1 MNKKLNTLDKIYSL
15 MDKRYKKG
23 FFFIISLSI
32 VSGFLSLVSVASVL
46 PFLNVASNPSS
57 IENNQFLGYLFSYME
72 FETSRD
78 FLLFLGISLTII
90 IFIVNFLNTI
100 FFWVKTKYLWFFYN
114 FLSVSLLAHYMKKKY
129 VDFSMR
135 NSSDLQKNIH
145 TESHEVMYTIISPIF
160 ELFFSA
166 MSIFMIMTLLIYHN
180 PTIAFTSL
188 FIFATAYIFIYIFY
202 KGSLTKIGTDSLDEN
217 KLKFKIASEALGSFK
232 IASLMNIEN
241 YFVSRFSKASKNLSK
256 NQIKRIVISS
266 IPRYLLETIAFG
278 LLIGISIFIIKV
290 NDNFNDAIP
299 LLGLY
304 GFAAFRLLPQA
315 QIFYSSYSMLSSGLP
330 RLHNL
335 SSELQDY
342 DSNKKN
348 NSEIDFSYFDDFK
361 KIELKNITF
370 SYPSSKK
377 KTLNDITLNIDNNS
391 LIGFFGETG
400 SGKSTLID
408 MIIGLIQPDEG
419 SIKIDGKNLNSNNIK
434 SWKEKIGYVP
444 QETYLIDGSVYENI
458 ALGINNID
466 RDKVKK
472 VCEKAR
478 IAEFISKDLPN
489 EYETIIGERGMRI
502 SGGQRQRLAIA
513 RALYR
518 NPMILV
524 FDEATSALDS
534 ETESLVMDSINSL
547 SGEKTIIMIAHRI
560 STLKMCN
567 KLFEIKS
574 GKVIRSGN
582 YKEIF
587 DSI

>member
-1 MNKKLNTLDKIYSL
+1 
-15 MDKRYKKG
+15 
-23 FFFIISLSI
+23 
-32 VSGFLSLVSVASVL
+32 
-46 PFLNVASNPSS
+46 
-57 IENNQFLGYLFSYME
+57 
-72 FETSRD
+72 
-78 FLLFLGISLTII
+78 
-90 IFIVNFLNTI
+90 
-100 FFWVKTKYLWFFYN
+100 
-114 FLSVSLLAHYMKKKY
+114 
-129 VDFSMR
+129 
-135 NSSDLQKNIH
+135 
-145 TESHEVMYTIISPIF
+145 
-160 ELFFSA
+160 

-348 NSEIDFSYFDDFK
+348 NSEIDLSYFDDFK

-377 KTLNDITLNIDNNS
+377 KTLDDITLNIDNNS

-434 SWKEKIGYVP
+434 SWKEKLAM
-444 QETYLIDGSVYENI
+444 YL
-458 ALGINNID
+458 
-466 RDKVKK
+466 KK
-472 VCEKAR
+472 H
-478 IAEFISKDLPN
+478 I
-489 EYETIIGERGMRI
+489 
-502 SGGQRQRLAIA
+502 
-513 RALYR
+513 
-518 NPMILV
+518 
-524 FDEATSALDS
+524 
-534 ETESLVMDSINSL
+534 
-547 SGEKTIIMIAHRI
+547 
-560 STLKMCN
+560 
-567 KLFEIKS
+567 
-574 GKVIRSGN
+574 
-582 YKEIF
+582 
-587 DSI
+587 